1 MFALAKRQV
10 RGLAVEVGGLD
21 LGARQVALKQVVLGQ
36 EVGVLQTQ
44 ALLHAPAVGVG
55 LHAHRGHALGVQGV
69 PQGQAI
75 VVFEVQLPALFAHIR
90 DAEGQHRHTLDL
102 EVAQGGEGEVFV
114 RPSLRFVGDFLDG
127 GAGVGAPHAQTAV
140 GRGGVGDGH
149 VGTAVLRHA
158 ADPHHVAVTGVGTV
172 DHAVVVFGQA
182 QHREVGA
189 HTAFAVQEVGVNAF
203 AHGGVTTDLGHAD
216 VLQQIGRI
224 GALHVELG
232 EVRDV
237 DHADVFAHQ
246 QVLGVGDAPEVAVV
260 PLVLAHRH
268 AVAIH
273 GQQVFVAGVTVRTLP
288 TRELHEIGAQRFFAF
303 VERALEDAA
312 LRGKGLAVV
321 HRRVVDFERA
331 FVAAVVDVLLVL
343 LVGVGAGHIDAGV
356 VDVRVTIGHP
366 IGHQLAKTGRVFD
379 PNGFGVPKATHL
391 GGLTHGGVAVGGDLQ
406 QAVEGVFVVVAQ
418 LGQDGRE
425 LDGALQRLHDLLEL
439 QVALRGRQAGLVF
452 FQQVAR
458 VAHARVFLFVVAPFD
473 LAAFGRFWVPGVAQ
487 VSRVALVAQQRVA
500 DVFACAGKLQ
510 IRFEKRQGVVHRH
523 DGQVFAGHGRDQAAP
538 KTRTHHHVVG
548 GDVALGG
555 LHALDAAVLDA
566 QAGAGRVRKRQQLA
580 RRHRGI
586 DQFTGHHL

>member
-1 MFALAKRQV
+1 MR
-10 RGLAVEVGGLD
+10 
-21 LGARQVALKQVVLGQ
+21 
-36 EVGVLQTQ
+36 
-44 ALLHAPAVGVG
+44 
-55 LHAHRGHALGVQGV
+55 HAL
-69 PQGQAI
+69 
-75 VVFEVQLPALFAHIR
+75 
-90 DAEGQHRHTLDL
+90 
-102 EVAQGGEGEVFV
+102 
-114 RPSLRFVGDFLDG
+114 
-127 GAGVGAPHAQTAV
+127 
-140 GRGGVGDGH
+140 
-149 VGTAVLRHA
+149 
-158 ADPHHVAVTGVGTV
+158 DPHHVAVTGVGTV

-182 QHREVGA
+182 QHGEVGA

-203 AHGGVTTDLGHAD
+203 AHGGVSTDLGHAD
-216 VLQQIGRI
+216 VLHQLGRI
-224 GALHVELG
+224 GAHHIELS

-237 DHADVFAHQ
+237 DHADVFAHL
-246 QVLGVGDAPEVAVV
+246 QVLGVGHAPEVAVV

-356 VDVRVTIGHP
+356 VDVRVAIGHP
-366 IGHQLAKTGRVFD
+366 VGHQLAETGRVFD

-406 QAVEGVFVVVAQ
+406 QTVEGVFVVVTQ

-425 LDGALQRLHDLLEL
+425 LDGALQRLHDLLEF
-439 QVALRGRQAGLVF
+439 QVALRGGQAGLVF

-458 VAHARVFLFVVAPFD
+458 VAHARVFLFVITPFD
-473 LAAFGRFWVPGVAQ
+473 LPTFRRLWVPGVAQ

-510 IRFEKRQGVVHRH
+510 IRFEKGQGVVHRH
-523 DGQVFAGHGRDQAAP
+523 DGQVFAGHGRDQTAP
-538 KTRTHHHVVG
+538 QAGTHHDVVG

-566 QAGAGRVRKRQQLA
+566 QAGAGRVRKRE
-580 RRHRGI
+580 
-586 DQFTGHHL
+586 